1 MYLFRRGPGCQ
12 VPICGSLHKDCIMAA
27 ITAALPPDR
36 YLYGSLCARVRD
48 GIIVKPRAP
57 HARSDRKR
65 CKQSSTVQLDYTAE
79 HSTSIRTYVR
89 TRTGFDRSISLSSSS
104 IDESYFYQ
112 HFLSCFMVN
121 YAQHARLNSKV

>member
-1 MYLFRRGPGCQ
+1 
-12 VPICGSLHKDCIMAA
+12 MAA

-89 TRTGFDRSISLSSSS
+89 ARVLIDPYLSAQARSMNRIF
-104 IDESYFYQ
+104 INIF
-112 HFLSCFMVN
+112 
-121 YAQHARLNSKV
+121 